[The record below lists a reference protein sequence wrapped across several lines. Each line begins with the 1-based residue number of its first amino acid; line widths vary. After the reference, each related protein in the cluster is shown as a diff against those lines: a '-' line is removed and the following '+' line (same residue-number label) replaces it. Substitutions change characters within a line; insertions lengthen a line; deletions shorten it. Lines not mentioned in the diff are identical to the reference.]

1 MNNSRMVRKAAGFL
15 MAALLLGAT
24 IATTASAAG
33 KNRSFDVQSVNPGV
47 ETGHQS
53 NLTGQS
59 RIVFQQPLRYEAA
72 GCLRLTFSN
81 VQLGDGDF
89 IEIRSPE
96 TGMVQVFTNTD
107 PQYGNPEF
115 EGKIFSAI
123 FAGRSLDVSLHLAA
137 GSRDAGFK
145 LVDVW
150 VAKAQ
155 PNRPET
161 ICGPTDDRTLVA
173 NDACAVRIRDSAGG
187 WGSGFM
193 IGPNCMLTANHV
205 MTDGP
210 WTIER
215 NVPASNAMT
224 GNLTPAAAA
233 DQFPLANLAGSTLS
247 PGTASGNDWAV
258 VVVPNN
264 AQGAPGAGCN
274 PTFNCGFTNN
284 CNGTTS
290 LRVTG
295 FGTDT
300 RNARNGALQT
310 DSGPCFP
317 AAMGAIPSDFRYAA
331 DTTPNGS
338 GSRVT
343 DQNGAIVGIHQRGG
357 CAGDNPE
364 TGANGG
370 TSLLAP
376 GLLAAIQARCGTA
389 ICPTVGVRSSAW
401 GDVKTLYR

>member
-1 MNNSRMVRKAAGFL
+1 MNIRMRRRATFFAAVL
-15 MAALLLGAT
+15 VLAACTVTGA
-24 IATTASAAG
+24 ARAEG
-33 KNRSFDVQSVNPGV
+33 KNRLFSVQNANPAV
-47 ETGHQS
+47 QTGPVS
-53 NLTGQS
+53 NLTNQV
-59 RIVFQQPLRYEAA
+59 REVFQQPLRYDDAS
-72 GCLRLTFSN
+72 CLRLTFTN

-89 IEIRSPE
+89 IQIRSPE
-96 TGMVQVFTNTD
+96 TGMEQVFANTD
-107 PQYGNPEF
+107 PQYGNPQF

-123 FAGRSLDVSLHLAA
+123 FAGGSLDVSLHLAP
-137 GSRDAGFK
+137 GSQNAGFR
-145 LVDVW
+145 LDNVW

-155 PNRPET
+155 PSRTET
-161 ICGPTDDRTLVA
+161 ICGPNDDRTLVA
-173 NDACAVRIRDSAGG
+173 NDACAVRIRDNVGG

-215 NVPASNAMT
+215 NVPASNGT
-224 GNLTPAAAA
+224 NGNLTPSAAA

-247 PGTASGNDWAV
+247 PGQANGNDWAV

-264 AQGAPGAGCN
+264 AAGAPGAGCT
-274 PTFNCGFTNN
+274 PTFNCAFTNN
-284 CNGTTS
+284 CTGTTS

-300 RNARNGALQT
+300 RNARNGVLQT

-317 AAMGAIPSDFRYAA
+317 AAVGAIASDFRYAA

-343 DQNGAIVGIHQRGG
+343 DQNGRIVGIHQRGG
-357 CAGDNPE
+357 CVGDNPE

-370 TSLLAP
+370 TALSAP
-376 GLLAAIQARCGTA
+376 GLLAAITARCGGN
-389 ICPTVGVRSSAW
+389 ICGPVAVRLDSW
-401 GDVKTLYR
+401 GDVKSLYK